1 MSPGASLF
9 DDIMSPAG
17 GTLDDGPDWAGVR
30 ASLDSEGIALT
41 PPLLIAGLSR
51 AMGDPASIGAP
62 PRQLRGFRQVTLRPG
77 QSETVRFTLAGPS
90 VAYWDTATS
99 AWAVAPGTYQVYVGD
114 SSSLANLP
122 LQGRFTL
129 PASTG

>member
-1 MSPGASLF
+1 
-9 DDIMSPAG
+9 
-17 GTLDDGPDWAGVR
+17 
-30 ASLDSEGIALT
+30 
-41 PPLLIAGLSR
+41 
-51 AMGDPASIGAP
+51 
-62 PRQLRGFRQVTLRPG
+62 
-77 QSETVRFTLAGPS
+77 VRFTLTGPS

-129 PASTG
+129 PASAG